1 MTNTSITIYDDDEP
15 ELAAA
20 IHETFS
26 TDSGKTVLQWIL
38 NQCGFFNVNKSQ
50 IDPALLAFGN
60 KLLNKGHMGITGDSE
75 LFVTAL
81 LNSYTPE
88 GI

>member
-1 MTNTSITIYDDDEP
+1 MTDTSITIYDDDEP

-20 IHETFS
+20 IHEIFS

-50 IDPALLAFGN
+50 IDPALVAFGN

>member
-1 MTNTSITIYDDDEP
+1 MAVTIYDDDEP

-20 IHETFS
+20 IHDAFS
-26 TDSGKTVLQWIL
+26 TASGRTVLLWIL

-50 IDPALLAFGN
+50 IDPALVAFAN
-60 KLLNKGHMGITGDSE
+60 KLLNKGHMGIVGDSE
-75 LFVTAL
+75 QFITAL
-81 LNSYTPE
+81 LNSYTAE